1 MIKNIMIKKENAPKV
16 FIVKEVSD
24 IDNVIN
30 VLNKR
35 IPVIVNVAGLDIKI
49 AHRLIDFISGYCY
62 AKNGSHQKMDK
73 LIYKFKI

>member
-35 IPVIVNVAGLDIKI
+35 IPVIVNVAGLDIKT

>member
-1 MIKNIMIKKENAPKV
+1 MIKKENAPKV

-35 IPVIVNVAGLDIKI
+35 IPVIVNVAGLDIKT

>member
-1 MIKNIMIKKENAPKV
+1 MIKNIMIKKQNAPKV

-35 IPVIVNVAGLDIKI
+35 IPVIVNVAGLDIKT